1 MSEIDEREIKGR
13 FEVISQF
20 ELSPEVTARDLERI
34 RKRLIEQTSG
44 QRTRGQKM
52 WRIIMK
58 SRITKLATVAAIM
71 IIVALSINFL
81 GKSVAP
87 AYAIEQTIEANRA
100 VQHLHFK
107 YFYKSHDDVAKEF
120 WLEFDESGQLKN
132 ARINFSKWGEKM
144 KHEY

>member
-1 MSEIDEREIKGR
+1 MSEIDEKEIKRR

-20 ELSPEVTARDLERI
+20 ELSPEVIARDLERV
-34 RKRLIEQTSG
+34 RKKLIEQTSG
-44 QRTRGQKM
+44 QRTREQKM
-52 WRIIMK
+52 WIIIMK
-58 SRITKLATVAAIM
+58 SRITKFSAAAVIM
-71 IIVALSINFL
+71 IVVALSINFL

-100 VQHLHFK
+100 VQYLHFK

-132 ARINFSKWGEKM
+132 ARINFSKW
-144 KHEY
+144 